1 MSDEKRMDTA
11 LLAEND
17 ENTAAEENALVMKL
31 DKPFTFEG
39 QTYTEVDLSGLEDTT
54 AADLQAVGPFRDE
67 EEPGGEPRNRGND
80 AGIRPVHGGPRRPP
94 AAGVF
99 RAPPRKGGNQA
110 ERHCR
115 GFSLRRGWGQLTPAV
130 INRACVGL
138 SIQLRT
144 GADYLLALSVS
155 DLNEL
160 ADTVTQYAEEVAKHG
175 RQK

>member
-39 QTYTEVDLSGLEDTT
+39 QTYTEVDLSGLDHGGRP
-54 AADLQAVGPFRDE
+54 AGRGPFRDE

-80 AGIRPVHGGPRRPP
+80 AGIRPVHGGPRRPH

-144 GADYLLALSVS
+144 GLDYLLALSVS

>member
-31 DKPFTFEG
+31 DKPFT
-39 QTYTEVDLSGLEDTT
+39 LR
-54 AADLQAVGPFRDE
+54 ADVHRGGPVRPGGHHGGRPAGRGPFRDE

-144 GADYLLALSVS
+144 GLDYLLALSVS